1 MEVYWGF
8 NLFSFCLSVSP
19 FSFFAKPFQKVLY
32 ASYHP
37 EITIHSH
44 PKYSLQCKIHV
55 RWCYCC
61 SLRLMSF
68 NFFGFPQNVLFYFFD
83 PFSVSLSL
91 CSSLLGES
99 CWQKLGANL
108 LGKLVSILGQNRPAV
123 ALLGQNFC
131 RLLRNSASRF
141 HWLSSSIFN
150 VRLLFVVRPASVTPP
165 LISTIWCFRPYKPY
179 IFCEDM
185 ILATCQCHS
194 LLSWAQFTV
203 V

>member
-1 MEVYWGF
+1 MLDGFCRTKRYTLHTLGIGNMIWPALYLRLDKVKKASSLGTKNIEFWFSFGGEVYRGF
-8 NLFSFCLSVSP
+8 KLFSFCLSVAP

-123 ALLGQNFC
+123 ALLG
-131 RLLRNSASRF
+131 
-141 HWLSSSIFN
+141 
-150 VRLLFVVRPASVTPP
+150 
-165 LISTIWCFRPYKPY
+165 
-179 IFCEDM
+179 
-185 ILATCQCHS
+185 
-194 LLSWAQFTV
+194 
-203 V
+203 